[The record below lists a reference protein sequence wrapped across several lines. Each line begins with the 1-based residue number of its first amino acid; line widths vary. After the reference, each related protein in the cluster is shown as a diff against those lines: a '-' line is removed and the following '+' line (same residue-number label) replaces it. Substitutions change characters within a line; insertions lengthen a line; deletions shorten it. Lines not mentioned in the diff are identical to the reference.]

1 MARIWFRRRDQPRSV
16 LDEQEALQ
24 QQRRALALA
33 YRRTFATPD
42 GQEVLADILRRGQVM
57 QTTFDVDARVAAY
70 NEGRRRMALEII
82 EMLNA
87 DPAQL
92 DRLALTG
99 DTENLFNP
107 PAAPQA
113 REA

>member
-1 MARIWFRRRDQPRSV
+1 
-16 LDEQEALQ
+16 
-24 QQRRALALA
+24 
-33 YRRTFATPD
+33 
-42 GQEVLADILRRGQVM
+42 
-57 QTTFDVDARVAAY
+57 VAAY

-107 PAAPQA
+107 PK
-113 REA
+113 EE

>member
-1 MARIWFRRRDQPRSV
+1 MARIWFRRRDQPQRSV
-16 LDEQEALQ
+16 LEEQAALQ

-33 YRRTFATPD
+33 YRRAFATPD

-57 QTTFDVDARVAAY
+57 QTTFDVDARVSAY

-92 DRLALTG
+92 NQLALTG
-99 DTENLFNP
+99 ETETLFTP
-107 PAAPQA
+107 PK
-113 REA
+113 EE